1 MARDYSAF
9 AASDDEKA
17 LADVKPFDAAKGREQ
32 LIARIDR
39 TLKQLNGEVGLQGG
53 SDFERK
59 HHNVIFYRPKLN
71 GQRIYLT
78 LDSEDHFATTTEK
91 MPGLLERFRNDVEEK
106 VYDDQIKDVLS
117 SAKPSTGTAASKGT
131 GKRNRTGTSRGK
143 GLGKVS
149 RPDDPEWMAKF
160 REKHGEP
167 DPSIVDPVP
176 NSKGTK
182 WVPRANT
189 LRGQNAAATR
199 YA

>member
-17 LADVKPFDAAKGREQ
+17 LADVKPFDASKGRDQ

-39 TLKQLNGEVGLQGG
+39 TLKQLNGEIGLQGG
-53 SDFERK
+53 SDFSRK
-59 HHNVIFYRPKLN
+59 HHNVIHYRPTLK

-78 LDSEDHFATTTEK
+78 LDSEEHFATTTSK
-91 MPGLLERFRNDVEEK
+91 MPGLLEQFRKDVEAE
-106 VYDDQIKDVLS
+106 VYDDQIKHVL
-117 SAKPSTGTAASKGT
+117 TATAPTNIAPT
-131 GKRNRTGTSRGK
+131 GKRKAAGTGTPRGQ

-160 REKHGEP
+160 REKVGEP

-189 LRGQNAAATR
+189 LRGQSAAATR
-199 YA
+199 YS